1 MIKVSL
7 IITNNKC
14 QIYFCNAILG
24 GDVLNVGL
32 RNVSTFLF
40 YMGTYKIEYIF
51 YMSTFL
57 FCMSTFP
64 FYISTFLFYIRT

>member
-14 QIYFCNAILG
+14 QIYFCNAIPG

-40 YMGTYKIEYIF
+40 CMR
-51 YMSTFL
+51 TFL
-57 FCMSTFP
+57 FCMSTF
-64 FYISTFLFYIRT
+64 LFYMRT